1 MTQMVELLMLIL
13 LVLVMLMLMLMLI
26 IGLRE
31 EKGNL
36 SGPIRFEQGKQ
47 INKTEPTTNCVS

>member
-13 LVLVMLMLMLMLI
+13 LVLVMLMLMLI
-26 IGLRE
+26 IGLRV

-47 INKTEPTTNCVS
+47 INRTEPTTNCVS